1 MLAALIVL
9 WETAL
14 GLAADRA
21 IIVLDASGSM
31 WGQIDGRP
39 KVEIARETL
48 RTVPQ
53 SVPADMEL
61 GLMAYGHRRKG
72 DQEQKAAELDRSI
85 DVFLR
90 EGKEDLALAAQSRLN
105 SISRLVQN
113 YDEMLE
119 RQEAEYQSLKD
130 ARLKLEAKLTTVKQE
145 REELQ
150 VLLDLARSKELT
162 AQTIKS
168 LDGLMGSGDDDIA
181 VREVVRL
188 NGPRARGLAKSRI
201 AVRERARSDVRATT
215 EGHAP
220 GARGHVDCVEIVR
233 DQAIA
238 NAVPIVLVT
247 DPQAQVTHEAAIG
260 TVDKKQLETLL
271 ARGLEEDVAVDVIV
285 RGMLAD

>member
-1 MLAALIVL
+1 MASLMKKVQTLISANLHAMVDAALK
-9 WETAL
+9 ANS
-14 GLAADRA
+14 LAVFDQYVRE
-21 IIVLDASGSM
+21 VEDNLEDLEDAVATVGGELKS
-31 WGQIDGRP
+31 
-39 KVEIARETL
+39 L
-48 RTVPQ
+48 R
-53 SVPADMEL
+53 
-61 GLMAYGHRRKG
+61 RRKA

-168 LDGLMGSGDDDIA
+168 LDGLMGSGDADISRVA
-181 VREVVRL
+181 EGIRIRLDKASARSEMLAASLDTQMDEVL
-188 NGPRARGLAKSRI
+188 EKSTLEAQLAERKSR
-201 AVRERARSDVRATT
+201 
-215 EGHAP
+215 
-220 GARGHVDCVEIVR
+220 
-233 DQAIA
+233 
-238 NAVPIVLVT
+238 L
-247 DPQAQVTHEAAIG
+247 
-260 TVDKKQLETLL
+260 
-271 ARGLEEDVAVDVIV
+271 GL
-285 RGMLAD
+285 